1 MANASAA
8 SQAEAARL
16 AELEAAHRR
25 AAAALEA
32 ELELLRRQKAEA
44 EARGTSQDAQACV
57 VRGWRGGD
65 GEAAAHKCGVER
77 RAVPWMT
84 CRPRNNAEH

>member
-1 MANASAA
+1 MTNASAA

-32 ELELLRRQKAEA
+32 ELELLRGQKAEA
-44 EARGTSQDAQACV
+44 EARGASQDAQVCV
-57 VRGWRGGD
+57 VLGLRGGD
-65 GEAAAHKCGVER
+65 GEAAVHKCGVER
-77 RAVPWMT
+77 RAAPWPEWLKP
-84 CRPRNNAEH
+84 C